1 MHPGIVLWLII
12 KAILYPMLT
21 STLPDALHG
30 LFVAGPDAGDYPRIN
45 DYFNRAYHRDPE
57 AFMLQFELLREQHAA
72 FHSQDSI
79 AGYCSLKPYGY
90 AGDFQ
95 LIDRLYTH
103 YTGEGEHITR
113 WDAFAQAQPA
123 AVAVRNRKTY
133 FKDLLTNGMPG
144 RVLNVASGPARDVF
158 EFYKTWPQAPIT
170 VDCLEYD
177 AHAIAYAQSLLEG
190 NKRVQFRQQNILTW
204 KAEGSYQLVWS
215 SGLFDY
221 FTDAVFVRVLRKLL
235 SCVEPGGE
243 LVIGNFSDTNP
254 NRAFMEVGM
263 QWYLHHRSPA
273 QLTDLAMQAGA
284 ANWAPEVRSEPA
296 GVNLFLHLTKPV

>member
-1 MHPGIVLWLII
+1 
-12 KAILYPMLT
+12 MLT
-21 STLPDALHG
+21 RTLPDALHD
-30 LFVAGPDAGDYPRIN
+30 LFVAGPDAADYPRIN
-45 DYFNRAYHRDPE
+45 DYFNHAYHRDPD
-57 AFMLQFELLREQHAA
+57 AFMLQFELPREQHAA
-72 FHSQDSI
+72 FHSPDAI
-79 AGYCSLKPYGY
+79 AGYCCLKPFGY

-103 YTGEGEHITR
+103 YTGDGKHIAR

-133 FKDLLTNGMPG
+133 FMDLLTNGMPG

-158 EFYKTWPQAPIT
+158 EFYEKWPQAPIT

-177 AHAIAYAQSLLEG
+177 AHAIAYAKSLLNG
-190 NKRVQFRQQNILTW
+190 NERVLFRQQNILTW
-204 KAEGSYQLVWS
+204 KAEGAYQLVWS

-243 LVIGNFSDTNP
+243 LVIGNFSDENP
-254 NRAFMEVGM
+254 NRAFMEAGM
-263 QWYLHHRSPA
+263 QWYLHHRSPF
-273 QLTDLAMQAGA
+273 QLTDLARQAGA
-284 ANWAPEVRSEPA
+284 ADWTPVVRNEPA